1 MALSWPHSCLI
12 FGPNRAF
19 QVNYII
25 ITCFSS
31 LLSLLLLII
40 TSVIILLL
48 LIITSVIT
56 SLLPIIITRS
66 IIGNNGSIIS
76 YHRPGQLGDEF
87 GQIGLRLCACP
98 LYMWVIFAVKYQ
110 SSWGIVLWLGVICF
124 AGSCAVLSERSD
136 AAIWLKI
143 GQCTVRAKQRIYM
156 YVFWSLG
163 QFEHFCTQQKTPF
176 LKQYNSKSVRI

>member
-1 MALSWPHSCLI
+1 MQREIKWLCPDRIPAIMSNNKFFFW
-12 FGPNRAF
+12 PNRAF

-66 IIGNNGSIIS
+66 IIGNSGSIIS

-98 LYMWVIFAVKYQ
+98 LYM
-110 SSWGIVLWLGVICF
+110 
-124 AGSCAVLSERSD
+124 
-136 AAIWLKI
+136 
-143 GQCTVRAKQRIYM
+143 
-156 YVFWSLG
+156 
-163 QFEHFCTQQKTPF
+163 
-176 LKQYNSKSVRI
+176 